1 MGGASTEFIG
11 LRQPS
16 AWAFEDLTTLRIFV
30 RTVEIGNFSEV
41 ARRIGANPAMVSKR
55 IANLENKIGQRLLNR
70 NTRRLMVTEAGQRL
84 YDHCMRALIEL
95 DQAAEEMSN
104 MQDKASGLLRMTAP
118 AMLGE
123 AVIAPQLPQFLQQN
137 PLLSLDINFSL
148 EKVDLFKARIDVAV
162 RIADSVDPGL
172 VAIKLAPYRRVFCVA
187 PQYIAA
193 KGAPEL
199 PADLM
204 DHNCLITRG
213 SVLNTRWPVRLEGE
227 IGNVPVKGNLVTD
240 NGHAA
245 RLACLAGLGVMMAPR
260 WLLEEDIRAGRLVEV
275 LADYVP
281 DNRSVYALLLQRTG
295 FSAKLQIAIDFLKRC
310 FASMN

>member
-1 MGGASTEFIG
+1 MAGAATEFME
-11 LRQPS
+11 LQQPS
-16 AWAFEDLTTLRIFV
+16 ASAFEDLTTLRIFV

-55 IANLENKIGQRLLNR
+55 IASLESKVGQRLLNR

-95 DQAAEEMSN
+95 DQAAEEMSS
-104 MQDKASGLLRMTAP
+104 MQDKASGLLRVTVP
-118 AMLGE
+118 AMLGQ
-123 AVIAPQLPQFLQQN
+123 AVIAPRLPDFLKQN

-172 VAIKLAPYRRVFCVA
+172 VAIKLAPYRRVFCAA
-187 PQYIAA
+187 PEYLQA
-193 KGAPEL
+193 KGIPEQ

-213 SVLNTRWPVRLEGE
+213 SALNTRWPVRLEGE
-227 IGNVPVKGNLVTD
+227 IGNVPVKGNFVTD
-240 NGHAA
+240 NGQAA
-245 RLACLAGLGVMMAPR
+245 RVACLAGLGVMMAPR
-260 WLLEEDIRAGRLVEV
+260 WLLDDDIRAGRLTEV

-281 DNRSVYALLLQRTG
+281 DNRSVYAVLLQRTG
-295 FSAKLQIAIDFLKRC
+295 SSAKLQITIEFLKSC
-310 FASMN
+310 FADMR